1 MPLRFTKQDHDR
13 VAAAIARA
21 ENGTSGEI
29 YAVFARASAD
39 VTPIS
44 YAVAMALCIVS
55 GFLAA
60 VLAALAGHA
69 VAAVDLAFG
78 QVVGACLL
86 LALLRFAP
94 RLRRLFVPGFLARMA
109 AARVAR
115 EQFLAHNLQSTAR
128 RTGVLLFLSEA
139 EHYAEVIADDGIAAQ
154 VPPEAWTGIVDTL
167 VRAGRDDSLADGFVE
182 AIAAAGAL
190 LAQHFPQDDA
200 GLNEIPD
207 RLVEI

>member
-1 MPLRFTKQDHDR
+1 MPLRFNRQDHER
-13 VAAAIARA
+13 VAASIARA

-44 YAVAMALCIVS
+44 YAVALALCIVS
-55 GFLAA
+55 GLLTAL
-60 VLAALAGHA
+60 VAALAGHE
-69 VAAVDLAFG
+69 VAALDLAFG

-86 LALLRFAP
+86 LALLRAVP

-115 EQFLAHNLQSTAR
+115 EQFLAHNLQSTSG

-139 EHYAEVIADDGIAAQ
+139 EHYAEVIADEGIAAR

-167 VRAGRDDSLADGFVE
+167 TRAGRDDRLSDGFVE
-182 AIAAAGAL
+182 AVAAAGAL